1 VAPEF
6 DRRPLMVTRAGFLRL
21 IGGVAAAGVIPGTL
35 AACGGNSSSGGGGG
49 VKVIGAGS
57 QEAGLRKALDDYKS
71 ANPDFEFNLS
81 FSPADQLQ
89 TSLRAQLAAGNA
101 PDIHAVYPGNGSAM
115 SMVQLSKANLLA
127 DLSSQPW
134 TQKIPEGFKGAYQN
148 DGKTFIFSPGTSV
161 LGAIYNKKAFATAGV
176 EPPTTWSEL
185 LSVCEKLKK
194 KGIVPIALGAQTPWV
209 TQLID
214 YALVPSTV
222 YSKQPDF
229 DDKMTAG
236 SASFADS
243 GWRDAMEKYLELQK
257 RGFFNDNPNGTTY
270 EQATSMVGTGK
281 AAMAV
286 QVSAV
291 LQAFREAAPAP
302 DDLGMFPFPGSD
314 VAAENWIPGGIVVGL
329 GVSAKSKNMDADLK
343 FIEYCAQ
350 PATVNAWAE
359 AVACVPLYSEG
370 EAKVDP
376 VLKPF
381 LPYLTDNKAV
391 PFMDQRWPNAEV
403 QPTHFA
409 VVQELLGGRNTVDGA
424 LKKMD
429 EAYRKTA

>member
-1 VAPEF
+1 MAF
-6 DRRPLMVTRAGFLRL
+6 DQSVSRRRLLQLM
-21 IGGVAAAGVIPGTL
+21 GGAAAVGTL
-35 AACGGNSSSGGGGG
+35 AACGGNGGSSSASKGQL
-49 VKVIGAGS
+49 KVIGAGS
-57 QEAGLRKALDDYKS
+57 QEAGLRKALDDYKKAHS
-71 ANPDFEFNLS
+71 DFDFNLS

-89 TSLRAQLAAGNA
+89 TALRAQLAAGNA
-101 PDIHAVYPGNGSAM
+101 PDMHAVYPGNGSAM

-127 DLSSQPW
+127 HLSDQAW
-134 TQKIPEGFKGAYQN
+134 TQKIPAGFKGAFGQ

-176 EPPTTWSEL
+176 EPPKTWSEL
-185 LSVCEKLKK
+185 LTVCDKLKK

-214 YALVPSTV
+214 YALVPGTV
-222 YSKQPDF
+222 YAKTPDF

-236 SASFADS
+236 QASFADS
-243 GWRDAMEKYLELQK
+243 GWADAMTKYLELQK
-257 RGFFNDNPNGTTY
+257 KGFFNDNPNGTTY

-291 LQAFREAAPAP
+291 LQAFREAAPSP
-302 DDLGMFPFPGSD
+302 DDLGMFPFPATD
-314 VAAENWIPGGIVVGL
+314 VEADNWIPGGVVVGIAI
-329 GVSAKSKNMDADLK
+329 SAKSKKAEQAKK
-343 FIEYCAQ
+343 FIEYCGQ
-350 PATVNAWAE
+350 PDTVNAWAE
-359 AVACVPLYSEG
+359 AVACVPLYSDG

-381 LPYLTDNKAV
+381 LPYLKDNKAV

-409 VVQELLGGRNTVDGA
+409 VVQELLGGKTTVPGA

-429 EAYRKTA
+429 EAYRKSA

>member
-1 VAPEF
+1 MAPEIIRTPVS
-6 DRRPLMVTRAGFLRL
+6 RRRLLQLM
-21 IGGVAAAGVIPGTL
+21 GGAMAAGTL
-35 AACGGNSSSGGGGG
+35 AACGGNSSGGSGGGGG
-49 VKVIGAGS
+49 NLKVIGAGS
-57 QEAGLRKALDDYKS
+57 QEAGLRKALDEYKKQNS
-71 ANPDFEFNLS
+71 SFDFNLS

-89 TSLRAQLAAGNA
+89 TALRAQLAAGNA
-101 PDIHAVYPGNGSAM
+101 PDMHAVYPGNGSAM

-127 DLSSQPW
+127 DLSDQAW
-134 TQKIPEGFKGAYQN
+134 TQKIPTGFKGAYQQ

-161 LGAIYNKKAFATAGV
+161 LGAIYNKKAFAKAGV
-176 EPPTTWSEL
+176 EVPTTWSEL
-185 LSVCEKLKK
+185 LSVCEALKK
-194 KGIVPIALGAQTPWV
+194 QGIVPLALGAQTPWV
-209 TQLID
+209 TQLIN
-214 YALVPSTV
+214 YALVPGTV
-222 YSKQPDF
+222 YAKQPDF
-229 DDKMTAG
+229 DDKMADG
-236 SASFADS
+236 SASFAGS
-243 GWRDAMEKYLELQK
+243 GWADAMNKYLELQK

-291 LQAFREAAPAP
+291 LQAYRAAAPSP
-302 DDLGMFPFPGSD
+302 DDLGMFPLPATD
-314 VAAENWIPGGIVVGL
+314 TPADNWIPGGIVVGL
-329 GVSAKSKNMDADLK
+329 AVSAKSKKADEARK
-343 FIEYCAQ
+343 FIEFCGQ
-350 PATVNAWAE
+350 PDMINSWAE

-381 LPYLTDNKAV
+381 LPYLSGNKAV

-409 VVQELLGGRNTVDGA
+409 VVQELLGGKSSVDAA

-429 EAYRKTA
+429 EAYRKSA

>member
-1 VAPEF
+1 MASVIEQRPIS
-6 DRRPLMVTRAGFLRL
+6 RRRLLQLM
-21 IGGVAAAGVIPGTL
+21 GGAAAVGTL
-35 AACGGNSSSGGGGG
+35 AACGGSSSGGSGGQL
-49 VKVIGAGS
+49 KIIGAGS
-57 QEAGLRKALDDYKS
+57 QEAGLRKALDEYK
-71 ANPDFEFNLS
+71 AKNADFDFNLS

-89 TSLRAQLAAGNA
+89 TALRAQLAAGNA
-101 PDIHAVYPGNGSAM
+101 PDLHAVYPGNGSAM
-115 SMVQLSKANLLA
+115 SMVQLSKAKLLA
-127 DLSSQPW
+127 DLSDQAW
-134 TQKIPEGFKGAYQN
+134 TQKIPTGFKGDYQQ
-148 DGKTFIFSPGTSV
+148 DGKTYIFSPGTSV

-176 EPPTTWSEL
+176 QPPTTWSEL
-185 LSVCEKLKK
+185 LTVCEALKK
-194 KGIVPIALGAQTPWV
+194 KGIVPLALGAQTPWV
-209 TQLID
+209 TQLIN
-214 YALVPSTV
+214 YALVPGTV

-229 DDKMTAG
+229 DDKMAAG
-236 SASFADS
+236 SATFAGS
-243 GWRDAMEKYLELQK
+243 GWADAMSKYLELQK

-291 LQAFREAAPAP
+291 LQAYRAAAPSP
-302 DDLGMFPFPGSD
+302 DDLGMFPFPATDS
-314 VAAENWIPGGIVVGL
+314 VADNWIPGGIVVGIAI
-329 GVSAKSKNMDADLK
+329 SAKSKKADQARK
-343 FIEYCAQ
+343 FIEFCGQ
-350 PATVNAWAE
+350 PDVVNAWAE

-381 LPYLTDNKAV
+381 LPFLADNKAV

-409 VVQELLGGRNTVDGA
+409 VVQELLGGKTTVDGA

-429 EAYRKTA
+429 EAYRKSA

>member
-1 VAPEF
+1 MALEQSVS
-6 DRRPLMVTRAGFLRL
+6 RRRLLQLM
-21 IGGVAAAGVIPGTL
+21 GGAAAVGTL
-35 AACGGNSSSGGGGG
+35 AACGGGNGGSSSSGGTL
-49 VKVIGAGS
+49 KVIGAGS
-57 QEAGLRKALDDYKS
+57 QEAGLRKALDDYKKAHS
-71 ANPDFEFNLS
+71 DFDFNLS

-89 TSLRAQLAAGNA
+89 TALRAQLAAGNA
-101 PDIHAVYPGNGSAM
+101 PDLHAVYPGNGSAM

-127 DLSSQPW
+127 DLSSQSW
-134 TQKIPEGFKGAYQN
+134 TQKIPTGFKGAFQQ

-176 EPPTTWSEL
+176 EIPATWSEL
-185 LSVCEKLKK
+185 LSVCDKLKK

-214 YALVPSTV
+214 YALVPGTV
-222 YSKQPDF
+222 YAKTPDF
-229 DDKMTAG
+229 DDKMIAG
-236 SASFADS
+236 TASFADS
-243 GWRDAMEKYLELQK
+243 GWADAMDKYLELQK
-257 RGFFNDNPNGTTY
+257 KGFFNDNPNGTTY

-291 LQAFREAAPAP
+291 LPAFREASPSP
-302 DDLGMFPFPGSD
+302 DDLGMFPFPATD
-314 VAAENWIPGGIVVGL
+314 VAADNWIPGGVVVGIA
-329 GVSAKSKNMDADLK
+329 VSAKAKFAEQAKK
-343 FIEYCAQ
+343 FIEYCGQ
-350 PATVNAWAE
+350 PETVNAWAE

-381 LPYLTDNKAV
+381 LPYLKDNKAV

-409 VVQELLGGRNTVDGA
+409 VVQELLGGKTTVQDA